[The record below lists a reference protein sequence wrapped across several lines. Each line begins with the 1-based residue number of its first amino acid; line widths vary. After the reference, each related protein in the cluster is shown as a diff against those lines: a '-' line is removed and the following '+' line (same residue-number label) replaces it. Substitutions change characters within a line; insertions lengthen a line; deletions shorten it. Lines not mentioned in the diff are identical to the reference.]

1 MLSSGVKFNVVYKL
15 QHCLVGL
22 IEVLMLMECMLAAQ
36 TCCGDVAVHLS
47 VLQHL
52 ASPITA
58 HIHMCHA
65 FRYNVVTRHVHY
77 EHPH

>member
-1 MLSSGVKFNVVYKL
+1 MVYKL

-22 IEVLMLMECMLAAQ
+22 IDVLMECMLAAQ

-58 HIHMCHA
+58 HAHTHTCATPLGTM
-65 FRYNVVTRHVHY
+65 
-77 EHPH
+77 